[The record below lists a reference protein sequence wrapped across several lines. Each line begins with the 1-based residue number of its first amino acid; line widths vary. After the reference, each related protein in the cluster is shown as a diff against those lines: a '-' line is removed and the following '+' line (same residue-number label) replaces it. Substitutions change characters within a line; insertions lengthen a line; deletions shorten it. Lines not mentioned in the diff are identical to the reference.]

1 MSSFK
6 KRYPDFA
13 SIEKHVRRAH
23 AERAVAIASAI
34 ANGIMVTVHGIG
46 QMFPSKAAARTAR
59 GGVLV
64 KATVRR
70 EAARV

>member
-13 SIEKHVRRAH
+13 SIEHHVRQAQ

-34 ANGIMVTVHGIG
+34 ANGIVAGARGIG
-46 QMFPSKAAARTAR
+46 QVFAGKPAARTKR

-64 KATVRR
+64 KASVRA